1 MSIILK
7 GFGIVTCLF
16 ILMMLLG
23 APCFGG
29 NMKTAYTRDG
39 VNFISKYR
47 VDENIQAGIAKPD
60 TFFGSRADAHAEQ
73 SKTPDRAGRY
83 NYYKVEGDF
92 SAETSPFEAH
102 LKGESTIGIESRPL
116 NLCSPQRR

>member
-1 MSIILK
+1 LHFYNNPVNESQLK
-7 GFGIVTCLF
+7 E
-16 ILMMLLG
+16 
-23 APCFGG
+23 AA
-29 NMKTAYTRDG
+29 TALH
-39 VNFISKYR
+39 
-47 VDENIQAGIAKPD
+47 A
-60 TFFGSRADAHAEQ
+60 FFASRADAHAEQ